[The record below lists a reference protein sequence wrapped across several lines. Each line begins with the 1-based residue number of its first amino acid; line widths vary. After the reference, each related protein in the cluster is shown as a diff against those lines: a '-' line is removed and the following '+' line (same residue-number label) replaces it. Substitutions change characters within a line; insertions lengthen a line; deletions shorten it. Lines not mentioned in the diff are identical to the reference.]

1 MNQKAQVLHRDERK
15 IDWQN
20 LQTLIEIVPHIAGDG
35 MVSKEFILYWQRQQ
49 YITGSNLNSTLVL
62 YEFFWVKN
70 SKITVKITHKDSEGC
85 HYFYIKI

>member
-35 MVSKEFILYWQRQQ
+35 DRSGQQGIYIVLTKTAIHHWQ
-49 YITGSNLNSTLVL
+49 
-62 YEFFWVKN
+62 
-70 SKITVKITHKDSEGC
+70 
-85 HYFYIKI
+85 